1 LSSKRK
7 RILILGAGFGGLT
20 AANLLRKN
28 LPSSSEPVEHQI
40 TITDRKD
47 YFMMGLVN
55 LWILNGTR
63 TLDDSKIALN
73 RLENK
78 GIRFLNGEVTA
89 IDAVSKTVTI
99 RGSSTL
105 RLEYD
110 YLVIALGSEFA
121 LEQVKGFLEN
131 GGFNLYDAEQVPKLR
146 EKILSLKRGRIA
158 VCITS
163 IPYKCPPAPYEASL
177 LINDILVKNGTR
189 DSIDI
194 DIYTPTPI
202 ALPVAGAKVSQDVI
216 NLLNDSHINF
226 HPLHKIKTV
235 SNVKELEFE
244 NGKRVNHD
252 LLIGIPIHKV
262 PEVIRNSGLIK
273 QGQNWINVDKFS
285 LKTEYENV
293 FAIGDVTEI
302 KVNENTAIPKAG
314 VFAEAQAKVVSQQ
327 IVDDIENDRGKGSS
341 PRFDGKGFCF
351 MEVGNKKA
359 GYVAADFYNEQG
371 PATLLEPPSEESYK
385 KKIDFERSK
394 LDEWLFL

>member
-1 LSSKRK
+1 MYSFGIHYKNKSFYIRLDFPFWYLSSKRK

-20 AANLLRKN
+20 AVNLLRKN

-146 EKILSLKRGRIA
+146 EKILSLKRG
-158 VCITS
+158 
-163 IPYKCPPAPYEASL
+163 E
-177 LINDILVKNGTR
+177 
-189 DSIDI
+189 
-194 DIYTPTPI
+194 
-202 ALPVAGAKVSQDVI
+202 
-216 NLLNDSHINF
+216 
-226 HPLHKIKTV
+226 
-235 SNVKELEFE
+235 
-244 NGKRVNHD
+244 
-252 LLIGIPIHKV
+252 
-262 PEVIRNSGLIK
+262 
-273 QGQNWINVDKFS
+273 
-285 LKTEYENV
+285 
-293 FAIGDVTEI
+293 
-302 KVNENTAIPKAG
+302 
-314 VFAEAQAKVVSQQ
+314 
-327 IVDDIENDRGKGSS
+327 
-341 PRFDGKGFCF
+341 
-351 MEVGNKKA
+351 
-359 GYVAADFYNEQG
+359 
-371 PATLLEPPSEESYK
+371 
-385 KKIDFERSK
+385 
-394 LDEWLFL
+394 